1 MIHRIRIKD
10 MPEDLMKSTI
20 DSGFLYFSSF
30 LSALDIRSQDA
41 AEYFYDDYYSA
52 ILRTDDVMKIVGF
65 FKEAAQTN
73 KRKYQMLIEAYQAQF
88 DPIENYNRVEAST
101 KIRTPDLTSETSA
114 ETERKQTRTVT
125 ENGGTYQETDTRQS
139 APYNSSDFHNLEK
152 NDRTYSGSRTTEEAY
167 SGDPDS
173 ASSTTTTTGTDTETF
188 RSNIHG
194 NIGTVTSQQMLESS
208 FALAEKMNIFRIIEK
223 DIAAI
228 LLLQVWL

>member
-30 LSALDIRSQDA
+30 LSALGIRSQDA

-52 ILRTDDVMKIVGF
+52 ILRTDDVRKIVGF
-65 FKEAAQTN
+65 FQEAAETN
-73 KRKYQMLIEAYQAQF
+73 KRKYQMLIEAYQAEF

-101 KIRTPDLTSETSA
+101 KIRTPDLSSGTTA
-114 ETERKQTRTVT
+114 TTNRKQTRTVT
-125 ENGGTYQETDTRQS
+125 ENGGTYKETDTRQS

-152 NDRTYSGSRTTEEAY
+152 NDRTYEGSRTTTESY
-167 SGDPDS
+167 TGDPDS

-194 NIGTVTSQQMLESS
+194 NIGVVTSQQMLESS
-208 FALAEKMNIFRIIEK
+208 LVLAEKMNIFRIIEK